1 MDETSKDVV
10 LAWKSLQKAKAVL
23 RKIEHKFYHQ
33 TWRCA
38 KSQAA
43 RRKLWHEES
52 FDGERNK
59 DEMALNEKSKEIPP
73 AYREDSS
80 SAPCSSA
87 GEEDVD
93 AEGTA
98 GTWSSA
104 KSLFRPRRDHFR
116 QQTDSR
122 GNTVQKETSPCS
134 LCHPPQCPARSSPCS
149 AAQCGSWKNILLPT
163 YHLSSGSKLSAG
175 KLEDLWKKSPQNKL
189 EQLKRRIQ
197 EQKQK
202 WEAARQKKC
211 LVSAYAKEPLQK
223 RSLKRKVCKVMSA
236 PPAPAHR
243 GQYAVN
249 WGALSLSDEEHGIPG
264 REEFT
269 IPGQGRDYKKAPR
282 IKDKRERSSAWRV
295 QTQSQRQPSPKSPVL
310 ERAATGK
317 DVKLPGASAWRE
329 GQKLARKLLGP
340 PPTFP
345 NLKNTA
351 TTPSKAPTKDT
362 KQILRSLHLQ
372 SQCHNEYRY
381 IRLHRDTVKGR
392 GEILQGYLGIHSP
405 SPGPWDTAL
414 SAFSGE
420 KICSSAVKG
429 GAKPRTSGNCSRGE
443 SASPQ
448 RQRGSSSSAQ
458 KESEKENLK
467 NPSKRVNIKKPHP
480 YSPEI
485 IQEFMYQKKE
495 ERKKKRLEE
504 KKSLVQATEL
514 RNKRLQEVYRKQRE
528 AVGGKTC
535 SDQMQKLMGKPAS
548 AKGSPQGKR
557 EREQTT
563 GGIPE
568 RSFMAWVDK
577 TSWNLLNEDH
587 RGRNQLKAVQ
597 SPKTREASASPA
609 TPESK
614 CWFVSPLKRE
624 DSRDCSPLAS
634 HTPPLTFLPQEDTK
648 PYSKDLTSGLSPYR
662 SKQERVKIIHSLSK
676 ELSEKIEMA
685 TKRLNAVSWTPDST
699 GRTSSEKTL
708 ELYNKPSSVPEP
720 DTFKDEQDRTMTIQM
735 LLDAP
740 DPDALIVPSGR
751 EFQELGRISL
761 GDSTV
766 GATALDR
773 QMEIAAPLPSGL
785 RCLIKGFAVNKSSE
799 VDTSLLHGKPTTGPA
814 SPSHRFLSRSP
825 QRELTA
831 QRNHCWGEPKVQD
844 REETANGSPEE
855 SLRTRHSR
863 GLQPS
868 SPLSAGAEAQG
879 SCEQDCAS
887 VGEGHPGCTE
897 LEKKHRS
904 HLDYLRQT
912 SLLLA
917 HKLKVHQ
924 LQQRQQLTALREKA
938 KLEVQESQ
946 RCLNDLLQHSSGESS
961 SSKDSYPSAPRLD
974 HTEPT
979 QRVHQPEGD
988 NSAGSK
994 QETHSLKPPALKP
1007 GRDHSPVDPKIAGER
1022 KPLGERDSYPSAL
1035 QEGSLLAQHR
1045 EPPHDHQ
1052 AFNLSSPLVNLHHG
1066 ETLAGDGSRES
1077 SEQGSS
1083 ASQWSEVGRR
1093 YGGSSTFHRFSL
1105 AMAEQC
1111 LRGEEM
1117 RAQHQAALLKLRKR
1131 ALWEKARAEL
1141 AWLGHQQR
1149 CLEILQDSEGAS
1161 AMAAKQRR
1169 ILTEVKQEQA
1179 EIQHLQNIYRV
1190 AHQERKLILKQ
1201 QREILMMQHLTAQLQ
1216 EKLHNLAGKEEA
1228 AKSQSLDASLTRSP
1242 AAEEEIKLKTVRLI
1256 SSPKLHS
1263 SAAESVAHPEKPDLS
1278 GNRDS
1283 CVQLKNKQSKKHEG
1297 FSTESK
1303 GTLVCYQKQAEEL
1316 PDLEP
1321 SFGVQGPD
1329 VSEMVAKEVC
1339 GASSQTTGSVFMI
1352 KDCKNTGLN
1361 AQDHVLLP
1369 LEHAGSA
1376 RMGEPV
1382 STPFTREGRKCAF
1395 LESVL
1400 EEKALISNPKID
1412 PKDNEDI
1419 NPHDSKFTMKSLGML
1434 STLCNLCLVQAE
1446 NTLQGTGKMVEI
1458 SQSNLQNN
1466 MVLKSDGF
1474 HFVLF
1479 FYLNVPVKEV
1489 DVPVPYDTQQVDGR
1503 QCLKHLDHIS
1513 HETPDEELQAFSEGL
1528 TCTDSSLRLNN
1539 FSPGCQSAKSDSS
1552 LLEFQQVSAVRIDI
1566 SESSSSDSESELKN
1580 GEDTDVSI
1588 PQEFVC
1594 DNDDAFP
1601 DVLKELLIARSNG
1614 KETLLS
1620 DKHTEYGVPEEHS
1633 TEAASCSQK
1642 YPGDDSDH
1650 GCTDQLLSFIA
1661 LDKVN
1666 ASAHSSQSDN
1676 PAKGRDEPHLDD
1688 LENYSRNKA
1697 CSQDITNQGKAAVAS
1712 SSHSDDIYS
1721 PKTNELQKPSSATS
1735 RVKKDAGINSFFVDQ
1750 NRSLTGFPL
1759 TDSSRHLD
1767 SVTDQL
1773 RNSFPPDRD
1782 TENNKL
1788 LTCLSSRNLSASGG
1802 ENNHAQLL
1810 NKRLESSKPSQI
1822 ASLSTFMPGISEE
1835 VHTET
1840 NSFESLQRVATENQ
1854 NTSTTEKQAI
1864 KEERRGLCS
1873 SVSSKKQL
1881 LQAENCSSKG
1891 EDDTIFISDEGLP
1904 PTDEETLSEILSP
1917 VDEVLSYGSA
1927 DLPSSNKKD
1936 LSFPSEDL
1944 PPPPLG
1950 TDATKND
1957 APILS
1962 MDDLPSPPEQMTV
1975 LETRQCTDEDVSLKM
1990 DTLPPL
1996 PDNIV
2001 PEDFPL
2007 LSRETTAVFSTQ
2019 DGTISEQYLVK
2030 GISGAMESFS
2040 ENQQG
2045 EHETPMQYSEF
2056 LPVPNATASGQAKE
2070 SLNFTMKQCNTQLV
2084 LPKVEDDS
2092 TDPLSSFEIGD
2103 RVLVKQTQPGTL
2115 MFKGQTYFDSGYWAG
2130 VALDKAEGDNTG
2142 TYKGVKYFECA
2153 RHCGVFVRPDE
2164 ISHLS
2169 GAKENDSSYTGDEDS
2184 DSSDDDESFKGDCKY
2199 SEGDEQTAGFTEE
2212 KAEDTNSVG
2221 GSEVKETQARL
2232 HTALLPGKRQK
2243 FSRCDQCNEFLCQ
2256 NNLTCLGSDTEK
2268 PEPTEIKQKT
2278 LVNVILME
2286 SKSGN
2291 TEEGNTSKNIC
2302 SLVEDQKRNKL
2313 AGDIASACG
2322 KKLLPNILIAFSEPA
2337 QHKYKSAFEKDLRQ
2351 EDSQKL
2357 FLFKENSVSF
2367 LSEPSATVSDAL
2379 LHDSDMRR
2387 VHGCHT
2393 VAIRIATKFVDDAV
2407 KEYKKIKR
2415 KHGSKADKV
2424 FPSSPEASPTTLPVS
2439 TVRRFLSKV
2448 LDLKPFAT
2456 RQLTNLTCSSH
2467 QHMLVTHTQ
2476 KQYFYKL
2483 DQWHSAPWMESVEV
2497 PLVIPHC
2504 SSYVKELSACAAEE
2518 LWTPQN
2524 IYSEFR
2530 RISVPKYFKHND
2542 LPGNDLETESKRM
2555 HNQVTFDLTRE
2566 LLCAEYQVTANPNAF
2581 LWMRDSS
2588 RRLCRRTDVSDV
2600 KIQELCKEESQWTYY
2615 DDDEL
2620 TMKMRMT
2627 GDIFDSLILDTVR
2640 VLKEIY
2646 LRKACDSKISLK
2658 DF

>member
-1 MDETSKDVV
+1 MRTQLLSGDFVPCMDETSKDVA

-23 RKIEHKFYHQ
+23 QKIENKFYPQ

-43 RRKLWHEES
+43 RRKLWHGES
-52 FDGERNK
+52 FDGKRNK

-73 AYREDSS
+73 ANRKGSCVALCPARSQICFLESPSVSSGQSRMNPREDSS

-104 KSLFRPRRDHFR
+104 ESLFRPRRDHFR

-134 LCHPPQCPARSSPCS
+134 LCHPPQCPARSRPC
-149 AAQCGSWKNILLPT
+149 AAIQCGSWNNVMLPT
-163 YHLSSGSKLSAG
+163 YHLSSGSKPSAE

-189 EQLKRRIQ
+189 EQLKKRIQ
-197 EQKQK
+197 EQKEKQ
-202 WEAARQKKC
+202 EAALQKKC

-243 GQYAVN
+243 DQ
-249 WGALSLSDEEHGIPG
+249 
-264 REEFT
+264 
-269 IPGQGRDYKKAPR
+269 
-282 IKDKRERSSAWRV
+282 RERSSAWRD
-295 QTQSQRQPSPKSPVL
+295 QTQSQRQPSPESSVL

-317 DVKLPGASAWRE
+317 GVKLPGASAWRE

-345 NLKNTA
+345 NLKSTAEEQTTA

-372 SQCHNEYRY
+372 SQCHNEHRHTM
-381 IRLHRDTVKGR
+381 LHQDTAKGR
-392 GEILQGYLGIHSP
+392 VEILQGYLGIRSP
-405 SPGPWDTAL
+405 SPGPQDTAL

-420 KICSSAVKG
+420 KICSSAMKG

-448 RQRGSSSSAQ
+448 RQKGSSSSAQ
-458 KESEKENLK
+458 RESEKENLK
-467 NPSKRVNIKKPHP
+467 HPSKRRVNIKKPHP
-480 YSPEI
+480 YSPEM

-495 ERKKKRLEE
+495 ERKKKSLEE
-504 KKSLVQATEL
+504 KKSLAQAREL

-528 AVGGKTC
+528 AVGRKTC
-535 SDQMQKLMGKPAS
+535 SDQMQKLMGRTAS

-557 EREQTT
+557 ERKQTT

-577 TSWNLLNEDH
+577 TSWTLLSEDH

-609 TPESK
+609 MPESK
-614 CWFVSPLKRE
+614 CWFVSPLKCE
-624 DSRDCSPLAS
+624 DSRDCSPPAS

-662 SKQERVKIIHSLSK
+662 SKQERVKVIHSLSK
-676 ELSEKIEMA
+676 ELLEKIEMA
-685 TKRLNAVSWTPDST
+685 TKRLNAVSWTQDSA

-720 DTFKDEQDRTMTIQM
+720 DTFKEEQNRTMTIQM

-740 DPDALIVPSGR
+740 DPDALVVPS
-751 EFQELGRISL
+751 
-761 GDSTV
+761 
-766 GATALDR
+766 
-773 QMEIAAPLPSGL
+773 
-785 RCLIKGFAVNKSSE
+785 GFAVNKSSE
-799 VDTSLLHGKPTTGPA
+799 VDASLLHGKPITGPA

-831 QRNHCWGEPKVQD
+831 QRNHCWQEPKAQD
-844 REETANGSPEE
+844 PEETANGSPGE
-855 SLRTRHSR
+855 SLRTWHSR

-868 SPLSAGAEAQG
+868 SPLSAGAEAHG

-912 SLLLA
+912 FLLLA

-924 LQQRQQLTALREKA
+924 LQQRQQLTVLREKA
-938 KLEVQESQ
+938 KLEVQESP
-946 RCLNDLLQHSSGESS
+946 RLLNDLLQHSSGEHSS
-961 SSKDSYPSAPRLD
+961 FKGSYPSVPRLD

-979 QRVHQPEGD
+979 QRGHQPEGG

-994 QETHSLKPPALKP
+994 QEMHSLKPPALKTE
-1007 GRDHSPVDPKIAGER
+1007 RDHSPVDPKIAGER
-1022 KPLGERDSYPSAL
+1022 KPLGERDSYPSVL
-1035 QEGSLLAQHR
+1035 QEGSLLAEHR
-1045 EPPHDHQ
+1045 EPLHDHQ
-1052 AFNLSSPLVNLHHG
+1052 AFNLSSPLVSLHHG

-1077 SEQGSS
+1077 SEQGSP
-1083 ASQWSEVGRR
+1083 ASQWSEVGRH
-1093 YGGSSTFHRFSL
+1093 YGGSSTFCRFSL

-1111 LRGEEM
+1111 LRGEEL
-1117 RAQHQAALLKLRKR
+1117 RARHQAALLKLRKR
-1131 ALWEKARAEL
+1131 ALREKARAEL

-1149 CLEILQDSEGAS
+1149 CLENLQDSEGAS

-1169 ILTEVKQEQA
+1169 ILTELKQEQA
-1179 EIQHLQNIYRV
+1179 EIQHLQNIYRA

-1228 AKSQSLDASLTRSP
+1228 TKSQSLDASLIRSP

-1263 SAAESVAHPEKPDLS
+1263 SAAEPVAHPEKPDLS

-1283 CVQLKNKQSKKHEG
+1283 CVRLKNKQSKKYEG

-1303 GTLVCYQKQAEEL
+1303 GTLVCSQKQAEEL
-1316 PDLEP
+1316 SGLEP
-1321 SFGVQGPD
+1321 SLGVQGPD
-1329 VSEMVAKEVC
+1329 VSEMVAKKVC
-1339 GASSQTTGSVFMI
+1339 GASSQTTGSVFTI
-1352 KDCKNTGLN
+1352 KDCKNTELN
-1361 AQDHVLLP
+1361 AQDRVLLP
-1369 LEHAGSA
+1369 LEHADSA
-1376 RMGEPV
+1376 TMDEPV
-1382 STPFTREGRKCAF
+1382 STSFTREGSKCAF

-1419 NPHDSKFTMKSLGML
+1419 NPCD
-1434 STLCNLCLVQAE
+1434 
-1446 NTLQGTGKMVEI
+1446 I
-1458 SQSNLQNN
+1458 
-1466 MVLKSDGF
+1466 
-1474 HFVLF
+1474 
-1479 FYLNVPVKEV
+1479 KEV
-1489 DVPVPYDTQQVDGR
+1489 DVPVPYETQQVDGR
-1503 QCLKHLDHIS
+1503 QCLKHVDHIS
-1513 HETPDEELQAFSEGL
+1513 HETPDEELQTFSEGL
-1528 TCTDSSLRLNN
+1528 TSTDSSLRLNN

-1552 LLEFQQVSAVRIDI
+1552 LLEFQQVSVVRIDI
-1566 SESSSSDSESELKN
+1566 SESSSSDSESERKN

-1594 DNDDAFP
+1594 DNGDAFP
-1601 DVLKELLIARSNG
+1601 DVSKEPLIARSNG

-1620 DKHTEYGVPEEHS
+1620 DKHTEYGVPEDHS
-1633 TEAASCSQK
+1633 TEASSCSQK

-1676 PAKGRDEPHLDD
+1676 PAKGMDEPHLD
-1688 LENYSRNKA
+1688 EFKNYSRNKA
-1697 CSQDITNQGKAAVAS
+1697 CFQEVTNQGKAAVAS
-1712 SSHSDDIYS
+1712 SSCSDAIHS
-1721 PKTNELQKPSSATS
+1721 PKINELQKPSSATS

-1750 NRSLTGFPL
+1750 NRSLMGFPL
-1759 TDSSRHLD
+1759 TDSLRHLD
-1767 SVTDQL
+1767 LVTDQL
-1773 RNSFPPDRD
+1773 RNTVSFPPDRD

-1788 LTCLSSRNLSASGG
+1788 LTCLSSRKLSASGG

-1835 VHTET
+1835 VHIET
-1840 NSFESLQRVATENQ
+1840 SSFESLRRVATENR
-1854 NTSTTEKQAI
+1854 NTSTTERQAI

-1904 PTDEETLSEILSP
+1904 PIDEETLSEILSP
-1917 VDEVLSYGSA
+1917 IDEVLSYGSA

-1944 PPPPLG
+1944 SPPPLG
-1950 TDATKND
+1950 TDAMKND
-1957 APILS
+1957 APSLS
-1962 MDDLPSPPEQMTV
+1962 MDDLPSPPEQITV
-1975 LETRQCTDEDVSLKM
+1975 LETRQCMDEDVSLKM

-2007 LSRETTAVFSTQ
+2007 LSREQTAVFSTQ
-2019 DGTISEQYLVK
+2019 DGTVSEQSLVK
-2030 GISGAMESFS
+2030 GISGAKESFS

-2045 EHETPMQYSEF
+2045 EHEIPMQYSEF
-2056 LPVPNATASGQAKE
+2056 PPVSNAAASGQAKE
-2070 SLNFTMKQCNTQLV
+2070 SLNFTMKQCKTHSA
-2084 LPKVEDDS
+2084 LPKAEDDS

-2115 MFKGQTYFDSGYWAG
+2115 MFKGQTYFDSGHWAG
-2130 VALDKAEGDNTG
+2130 VALDKAEGDNAG

-2153 RHCGVFVRPDE
+2153 QHCGVFVRPDE

-2184 DSSDDDESFKGDCKY
+2184 DSSYDDEPFKGDCKY
-2199 SEGDEQTAGFTEE
+2199 SEGDEQRAEFTEE
-2212 KAEDTNSVG
+2212 KADDTNSVG
-2221 GSEVKETQARL
+2221 GSKVKETQARL
-2232 HTALLPGKRQK
+2232 HTALLSGKGQK
-2243 FSRCDQCNEFLCQ
+2243 FPRCDQCNEFLCQ
-2256 NNLTCLGSDTEK
+2256 NNLTCLGSGTEK
-2268 PEPTEIKQKT
+2268 TEPTQIKQKT
-2278 LVNVILME
+2278 LTNVILME

-2291 TEEGNTSKNIC
+2291 TDEGNTSKNIC
-2302 SLVEDQKRNKL
+2302 SLVEGQKRNKL
-2313 AGDIASACG
+2313 AGDIASVCG
-2322 KKLLPNILIAFSEPA
+2322 KKLLLDILIAFSEPA
-2337 QHKYKSAFEKDLRQ
+2337 QHKYKSAFGKDLRQ

-2357 FLFKENSVSF
+2357 FLLQENSVSF
-2367 LSEPSATVSDAL
+2367 LSEPSAMLSDAL
-2379 LHDSDMRR
+2379 LCDLDMCS
-2387 VHGCHT
+2387 VQGCHT
-2393 VAIRIATKFVDDAV
+2393 EAVRIAV
-2407 KEYKKIKR
+2407 KGYKKIKR
-2415 KHGSKADKV
+2415 KPGSKADKV
-2424 FPSSPEASPTTLPVS
+2424 FPLSPEASPTTLPVS

-2448 LDLKPFAT
+2448 LGLKFWLH
-2456 RQLTNLTCSSH
+2456 RQAFVLLGCFLNLTFSSH
-2467 QHMLVTHTQ
+2467 QHMLVRHTQ
-2476 KQYFYKL
+2476 KQYLYKL
-2483 DQWHSAPWMESVEV
+2483 DQWHSAPWTETVEV
-2497 PLVIPHC
+2497 PLVIPHY
-2504 SSYVKELSACAAEE
+2504 SSYVKELSAVEE
-2518 LWTPQN
+2518 LWTPEN
-2524 IYSEFR
+2524 IYSDFR
-2530 RISVPKYFKHND
+2530 RISVPKYFEHND

-2555 HNQVTFDLTRE
+2555 YNQVIFDSTRE
-2566 LLCAEYQVTANPNAF
+2566 LLCAEHQVTANPNAF
-2581 LWMRDSS
+2581 LWMRESS
-2588 RRLCRRTDVSDV
+2588 RCLCRRTDVSDV

-2627 GDIFDSLILDTVR
+2627 EDIFDSLILDTVR
-2640 VLKEIY
+2640 VLNKLY

>member
-1 MDETSKDVV
+1 MRTQLLSGDFVPCMDETSKDVA

-23 RKIEHKFYHQ
+23 QKIENKFYPQ

-43 RRKLWHEES
+43 RRKLWHGES
-52 FDGERNK
+52 FDGKRNK

-73 AYREDSS
+73 ADRKGSCVALCPARSQICFLESPSVSSGQSRMNPREDSS

-104 KSLFRPRRDHFR
+104 ESLFRPRRDHFR

-134 LCHPPQCPARSSPCS
+134 LCHPPQCPARSRPCT
-149 AAQCGSWKNILLPT
+149 AIQCGSWNNVMLPT
-163 YHLSSGSKLSAG
+163 YHLSSGSKPSAE
-175 KLEDLWKKSPQNKL
+175 KLKDLWKKSPQNKL
-189 EQLKRRIQ
+189 EQLKKRIQ
-197 EQKQK
+197 EQKEKQ
-202 WEAARQKKC
+202 EAALQKKC

-243 GQYAVN
+243 DQ
-249 WGALSLSDEEHGIPG
+249 
-264 REEFT
+264 
-269 IPGQGRDYKKAPR
+269 
-282 IKDKRERSSAWRV
+282 RERSSAWRD
-295 QTQSQRQPSPKSPVL
+295 QTQSQRQPSPESSVL

-317 DVKLPGASAWRE
+317 GVKLPGASAWRE

-345 NLKNTA
+345 NLKSTAEGQTTA
-351 TTPSKAPTKDT
+351 TTPSKAPAKDT

-372 SQCHNEYRY
+372 SQCHNEHRHTM
-381 IRLHRDTVKGR
+381 LHQDTAKGR
-392 GEILQGYLGIHSP
+392 VEILQGYLGIHSP
-405 SPGPWDTAL
+405 SPGPQDTAL

-420 KICSSAVKG
+420 KICSSAMKG

-448 RQRGSSSSAQ
+448 RQKGSSSSAQ
-458 KESEKENLK
+458 RESEKENLK
-467 NPSKRVNIKKPHP
+467 HPSKRRVNIKKPHP
-480 YSPEI
+480 YSPEM

-495 ERKKKRLEE
+495 ERKKKSLEE
-504 KKSLVQATEL
+504 KKSLAQAREL

-528 AVGGKTC
+528 AVGRKTY
-535 SDQMQKLMGKPAS
+535 SDQMQKLMGRTAS
-548 AKGSPQGKR
+548 AKGSPQGKC

-577 TSWNLLNEDH
+577 TSWTLLSEDH

-624 DSRDCSPLAS
+624 DSRDCSPPAL

-662 SKQERVKIIHSLSK
+662 SKQERVKVIHSLSK
-676 ELSEKIEMA
+676 ELLEKIEMA
-685 TKRLNAVSWTPDST
+685 TKRLNAVSWTQDSA

-720 DTFKDEQDRTMTIQM
+720 DTFKEEQNRTMTIQM

-740 DPDALIVPSGR
+740 DPDALVVPS
-751 EFQELGRISL
+751 
-761 GDSTV
+761 
-766 GATALDR
+766 
-773 QMEIAAPLPSGL
+773 
-785 RCLIKGFAVNKSSE
+785 GFAVNKSSE
-799 VDTSLLHGKPTTGPA
+799 VDASLLHGKPITGPA
-814 SPSHRFLSRSP
+814 SPSHRFLSRRGTERGNHLVVESWKANGRGSPEGFGQTDLSYRGFAPEAASLQREEAGSRGAALPYPCSRGSDLLERRQHRRGRAGVSAARPSAPAELPRTMETITMAQPVPPSSHSEEQSQSPAGAIHLLRALPLQNKSPEPWKIKYDLDRHCQRNLITLRVEGPSYAAVGGNSHFELSPESCTLTQGKQKWMKSLHTGGQHRHP

-831 QRNHCWGEPKVQD
+831 QRNHCWQEPKAQD
-844 REETANGSPEE
+844 PEETANGSPGE

-868 SPLSAGAEAQG
+868 SPLSAGAEAHG

-912 SLLLA
+912 FLLLA

-924 LQQRQQLTALREKA
+924 LQQRQQLTVLREKA
-938 KLEVQESQ
+938 KLEVQESP
-946 RCLNDLLQHSSGESS
+946 RRLIDLLQHSSGFLCLQEHSS
-961 SSKDSYPSAPRLD
+961 FTGSYPSVSRLD

-979 QRVHQPEGD
+979 QRGHQPEGGS
-988 NSAGSK
+988 SAGSK
-994 QETHSLKPPALKP
+994 QEMHSLKPPALKTE
-1007 GRDHSPVDPKIAGER
+1007 RDHSPVDPKIAGER
-1022 KPLGERDSYPSAL
+1022 KPLGERDSYPSVL
-1035 QEGSLLAQHR
+1035 QEGSLLAEHR
-1045 EPPHDHQ
+1045 EPLNDHQ
-1052 AFNLSSPLVNLHHG
+1052 AFNLSSPLVSLHHR

-1077 SEQGSS
+1077 SEQGSP
-1083 ASQWSEVGRR
+1083 ASQWSEVGRH
-1093 YGGSSTFHRFSL
+1093 YGGSSTFCRFSL

-1111 LRGEEM
+1111 LRGEEL
-1117 RAQHQAALLKLRKR
+1117 RARHQAALLKLRKR
-1131 ALWEKARAEL
+1131 ALREKARAEL

-1149 CLEILQDSEGAS
+1149 CLENLQDSEGAS

-1169 ILTEVKQEQA
+1169 ILTELKQEQA
-1179 EIQHLQNIYRV
+1179 EIQHLQNIYR
-1190 AHQERKLILKQ
+1190 AARQERKLILKQ

-1228 AKSQSLDASLTRSP
+1228 TKSQSLDASLTRSP

-1283 CVQLKNKQSKKHEG
+1283 YVQLKSEQSKKYEG

-1303 GTLVCYQKQAEEL
+1303 GTLVCSQKQAEEL
-1316 PDLEP
+1316 SGLEP
-1321 SFGVQGPD
+1321 SLGVQRPD
-1329 VSEMVAKEVC
+1329 VSEMVAKKVC
-1339 GASSQTTGSVFMI
+1339 GASSQTTGSVFTI
-1352 KDCKNTGLN
+1352 KDCKNTELN
-1361 AQDHVLLP
+1361 AQDRVLLP
-1369 LEHAGSA
+1369 LEHADSA
-1376 RMGEPV
+1376 TMDEPV
-1382 STPFTREGRKCAF
+1382 STPFTREGSKYAF

-1419 NPHDSKFTMKSLGML
+1419 NPCD
-1434 STLCNLCLVQAE
+1434 
-1446 NTLQGTGKMVEI
+1446 I
-1458 SQSNLQNN
+1458 
-1466 MVLKSDGF
+1466 
-1474 HFVLF
+1474 
-1479 FYLNVPVKEV
+1479 KEV
-1489 DVPVPYDTQQVDGR
+1489 DVPVPYETQQVDGR
-1503 QCLKHLDHIS
+1503 QCLKHVDHIS
-1513 HETPDEELQAFSEGL
+1513 HETPDEELQTFSEGL
-1528 TCTDSSLRLNN
+1528 TSTDSSLRLNN
-1539 FSPGCQSAKSDSS
+1539 FSPGCKSAKSDSS
-1552 LLEFQQVSAVRIDI
+1552 LLEFQQVSVVRIDI
-1566 SESSSSDSESELKN
+1566 SESSSSDSESERKN
-1580 GEDTDVSI
+1580 GEDTDVSV

-1594 DNDDAFP
+1594 DNGDAFP
-1601 DVLKELLIARSNG
+1601 DVSKEPLIARSNG

-1633 TEAASCSQK
+1633 TEASSCSQK

-1676 PAKGRDEPHLDD
+1676 PAKGMDEPHLD
-1688 LENYSRNKA
+1688 EFKNYSRNKA
-1697 CSQDITNQGKAAVAS
+1697 CFQEVTNQGKAAVAS
-1712 SSHSDDIYS
+1712 SSCSDAIYS
-1721 PKTNELQKPSSATS
+1721 PKINELQKPSSATS

-1750 NRSLTGFPL
+1750 NRSLMGFPL
-1759 TDSSRHLD
+1759 TDSLRHLD
-1767 SVTDQL
+1767 LVTDQL
-1773 RNSFPPDRD
+1773 RNTVSFPPDRD

-1788 LTCLSSRNLSASGG
+1788 LTCLSSRKLSASGG

-1835 VHTET
+1835 VHIET
-1840 NSFESLQRVATENQ
+1840 SSFESLRRVATENR
-1854 NTSTTEKQAI
+1854 NTSTTERQAI

-1881 LQAENCSSKG
+1881 LQAENCTSKG

-1904 PTDEETLSEILSP
+1904 PIDEETLSEILSP
-1917 VDEVLSYGSA
+1917 IDEVLSYGSA

-1944 PPPPLG
+1944 SPPPLG
-1950 TDATKND
+1950 TDAMKND
-1957 APILS
+1957 APSLS
-1962 MDDLPSPPEQMTV
+1962 MDDLPSPPEQITV
-1975 LETRQCTDEDVSLKM
+1975 LETRQCMDEDVSLKM

-2007 LSRETTAVFSTQ
+2007 LSREQTAVFSTQ
-2019 DGTISEQYLVK
+2019 DGTISEQSLVK
-2030 GISGAMESFS
+2030 GISGAKESFS

-2045 EHETPMQYSEF
+2045 EHEIPMQYSEF
-2056 LPVPNATASGQAKE
+2056 PPVSNAAASGQAKE
-2070 SLNFTMKQCNTQLV
+2070 SLNFTMKQCKTHSA
-2084 LPKVEDDS
+2084 LPKAEDDS

-2115 MFKGQTYFDSGYWAG
+2115 MFKGQTYFDSGHWAG
-2130 VALDKAEGDNTG
+2130 VALDKAEGDNAG
-2142 TYKGVKYFECA
+2142 TYKGVKYFEWA
-2153 RHCGVFVRPDE
+2153 QHCGVFVRPDE

-2184 DSSDDDESFKGDCKY
+2184 DSSYDDEPFKGDCKY
-2199 SEGDEQTAGFTEE
+2199 SEGDEQRAEFTEE
-2212 KAEDTNSVG
+2212 KADDTNSVG
-2221 GSEVKETQARL
+2221 GSKVKETQARL
-2232 HTALLPGKRQK
+2232 HTALLSGKGQK
-2243 FSRCDQCNEFLCQ
+2243 FPRCDQCNEFLCQ
-2256 NNLTCLGSDTEK
+2256 NNLTCLGSGTEK
-2268 PEPTEIKQKT
+2268 TEPTQIKQKT
-2278 LVNVILME
+2278 LTDVILME

-2291 TEEGNTSKNIC
+2291 TDEGNTSKNIC

-2313 AGDIASACG
+2313 AGDIASVCG
-2322 KKLLPNILIAFSEPA
+2322 KKLLLDILIAFSEPA
-2337 QHKYKSAFEKDLRQ
+2337 QHKYKSAFGKDLRE

-2357 FLFKENSVSF
+2357 FLLQENSVSF
-2367 LSEPSATVSDAL
+2367 LSEPSAMLSDAL
-2379 LHDSDMRR
+2379 LCDFDMCS
-2387 VHGCHT
+2387 VQGCHT
-2393 VAIRIATKFVDDAV
+2393 EAVRIATKFAHDAV
-2407 KEYKKIKR
+2407 KGYKKIKR
-2415 KHGSKADKV
+2415 KPGSKADKV
-2424 FPSSPEASPTTLPVS
+2424 FPLSPVASPTTLPV
-2439 TVRRFLSKV
+2439 
-2448 LDLKPFAT
+2448 
-2456 RQLTNLTCSSH
+2456 
-2467 QHMLVTHTQ
+2467 
-2476 KQYFYKL
+2476 
-2483 DQWHSAPWMESVEV
+2483 
-2497 PLVIPHC
+2497 I
-2504 SSYVKELSACAAEE
+2504 
-2518 LWTPQN
+2518 
-2524 IYSEFR
+2524 
-2530 RISVPKYFKHND
+2530 
-2542 LPGNDLETESKRM
+2542 
-2555 HNQVTFDLTRE
+2555 FDSTRE
-2566 LLCAEYQVTANPNAF
+2566 LLCAEHQVTANPNAF
-2581 LWMRDSS
+2581 LWMRESS
-2588 RRLCRRTDVSDV
+2588 RCLCRRTDVSDV

-2627 GDIFDSLILDTVR
+2627 EDIFDSLILDTVR
-2640 VLKEIY
+2640 VLNKLY